1 LNPRIGRWGARLL
14 ALAAGSLAAV
24 AHPPFG
30 FLPGLLG
37 YALLLQLV
45 DTTEAPRPLHSAFF
59 RGWLGGF
66 AYFFIGCW
74 WIAEAFLVDAEGQG
88 WMAPIAI
95 TLVPAGLALFWG
107 AACALYRRLKP
118 EGAVRVLAFAGALAG
133 FEWLRGHLL
142 TGFPWNLPG
151 ETWAAGSPPSQAA
164 ALIGAYGLTWVT
176 VAIAAA
182 CAVPFRGSSRRQ
194 GLVTIA
200 VALAGLAALYG
211 YGWVRLSNPPSAHPR
226 APVVRVVQA
235 NVAQEKKY
243 DAASFRSIVERYT
256 ALTAQPG
263 ARRPDIVVWPEG
275 AIPAAADEFLAPG
288 GWTLEAIQASLQN
301 GQTLILGAYRIGGT
315 AAEPTYFNSLITLR
329 AEPAGLRV
337 TGLYDKHRLVPFG
350 EFLPLESALAPMG
363 IKNLTKIGD
372 GFSHGPPPAPISP
385 LAVPRTQPL
394 ICYEVLF
401 PDLVRRAVVQGPR
414 PRWIVN
420 VSNDAWY
427 GPTSGPWQH
436 LNIAAYRSIETGLP
450 MVRATPTGVSAVI
463 DAFGRS
469 SPATRIGMGRAGILD
484 VSIPAATMATPFVRL
499 GEFPFAALL
508 VISLLSCIR
517 RRHAPRVSS
526 AVRKEPYETERE
538 AGREARH

>member
-1 LNPRIGRWGARLL
+1 MTWRVGSWAARFL

-24 AHPPFG
+24 AHPPFE

-37 YALLLQLV
+37 YALLLHLV
-45 DTTEAPRPLHSAFF
+45 DRADAPRPLRSAFF
-59 RGWLGGF
+59 RGWLAGF
-66 AYFFIGCW
+66 AYFAIGCW
-74 WIAEAFLVDAEGQG
+74 WIAEAFQVDAEGQG

-107 AACALYRRLKP
+107 AAAALYRLLRP
-118 EGAVRVLAFAGALAG
+118 QGARRVLAFAGALAA

-151 ETWAAGSPPSQAA
+151 ETWAAGSEFSQAA

-182 CAVPFRGSSRRQ
+182 FAAPAFARSRMEW
-194 GLVTIA
+194 VVA
-200 VALAGLAALYG
+200 VALALGGLAALYG
-211 YGWVRLSNPPSAHPR
+211 YGAWRLAGAPPADPR
-226 APVVRVVQA
+226 APLVRVVQA
-235 NVAQEKKY
+235 NIEQEKKY
-243 DAASFRSIVERYT
+243 DAASFRSIVERY
-256 ALTAQPG
+256 AEMTAQPA
-263 ARRPDIVVWPEG
+263 ARPPDIVVWPEG

-288 GWTLEAIQASLQN
+288 SWSLAVIRGSLKD

-315 AAEPTYFNSLITLR
+315 PAEPRYFNSLIVLR
-329 AEPAGLRV
+329 AERAGLRV

-350 EFLPLESALAPMG
+350 EFLPIESALAPLG
-363 IKNLTKIGD
+363 IKDLTKIGD

-385 LAVPRTQPL
+385 LGLAKLQPL

-401 PDLVRRAVVQGPR
+401 PDLVRRAVAGPNR
-414 PRWIVN
+414 PRWLVN

-450 MVRATPTGVSAVI
+450 MIRATPTGVSAAI

-469 SPATRIGMGRAGILD
+469 PPASRLGLQQMSVMDVMIGSATR
-484 VSIPAATMATPFVRL
+484 ATPFVTM
-499 GEFPFAALL
+499 GDFPFLGML

-517 RRHAPRVSS
+517 MSGVRRVIRA
-526 AVRKEPYETERE
+526 
-538 AGREARH
+538 